1 MDCHERLR
9 KSMTRMRFVRV
20 IASFV
25 ARAGGLCVDL
35 SLDSTSSLR
44 MDPSLNLWLTLTTRM
59 METRT
64 KDRNR
69 FYNYKSIP
77 NRYKPI
83 MKPILTIL
91 TGLHLIFSKFETK
104 GRFLNIRHKQLTY
117 KWHIRDIGIL
127 TRSHQLQTF
136 TKPIKINRFALTGY
150 MLRISKMCQWEL
162 DLLSCE
168 IGYCTCQK

>member
-1 MDCHERLR
+1 MSVRV
-9 KSMTRMRFVRV
+9 RFVFLWNRV
-20 IASFV
+20 LHMSKITKSKNKHNQFKSITV
-25 ARAGGLCVDL
+25 
-35 SLDSTSSLR
+35 
-44 MDPSLNLWLTLTTRM
+44 LTPTAP
-59 METRT
+59 

-104 GRFLNIRHKQLTY
+104 GRFLNIRHMQHTY

-150 MLRISKMCQWEL
+150 MLRISKICQWEL
-162 DLLSCE
+162 DLFSCE

>member
-1 MDCHERLR
+1 MVYVNDMSTLPRSYVLSGPQNERY
-9 KSMTRMRFVRV
+9 SP
-20 IASFV
+20 
-25 ARAGGLCVDL
+25 RAYG
-35 SLDSTSSLR
+35 TAITKFP
-44 MDPSLNLWLTLTTRM
+44 PSALVLGSGPV
-59 METRT
+59 

-104 GRFLNIRHKQLTY
+104 GRFRNIRHRQHTY
-117 KWHIRDIGIL
+117 KWHIRDIGII

-150 MLRISKMCQWEL
+150 MLRISKFCQWEL
-162 DLLSCE
+162 DLFSCE